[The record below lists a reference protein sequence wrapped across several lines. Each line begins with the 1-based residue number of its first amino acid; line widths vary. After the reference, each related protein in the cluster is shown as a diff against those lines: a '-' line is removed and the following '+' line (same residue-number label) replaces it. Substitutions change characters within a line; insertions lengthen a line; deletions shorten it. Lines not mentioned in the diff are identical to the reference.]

1 MERKDKD
8 KRDVVQ
14 CLFLIFQVG
23 ISMMVPLALGG
34 VCGYYAGKWLGMEWF
49 IIPGLFLGGAAGYRN
64 IYQMLRK
71 YMRTTRHEKK
81 RNVITAEELL
91 KQEAE
96 REFLIW
102 KEKKRLENE
111 K

>member
-1 MERKDKD
+1 MERKDKE
-8 KRDVVQ
+8 KRDAVQ

-34 VCGYYAGKWLGMEWF
+34 ICGYYAGKWSGLEWI

-64 IYQMLRK
+64 VYQMLRK
-71 YMRTTRHEKK
+71 YMPAPGNGRERH
-81 RNVITAEELL
+81 VVTAEELL

-96 REFLIW
+96 REFLSW
-102 KEKKRLENE
+102 KEKKRSENE